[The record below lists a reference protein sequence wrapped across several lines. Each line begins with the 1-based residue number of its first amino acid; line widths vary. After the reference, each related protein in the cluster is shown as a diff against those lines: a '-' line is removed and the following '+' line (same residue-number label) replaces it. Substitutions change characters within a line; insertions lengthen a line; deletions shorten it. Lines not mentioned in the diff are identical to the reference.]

1 MSSLISKLSVA
12 LSMKLS
18 IILIF
23 SIREGIEI
31 FMVFM
36 WALFK
41 YYIPFG

>member
-1 MSSLISKLSVA
+1 
-12 LSMKLS
+12 MKLS

-36 WALFK
+36 GALFK
-41 YYIPFG
+41 NYIPFG